1 MSLSTIAAPRQKLI
15 KESATVVATTTFDVV
30 VDRPAFDGPS
40 KEFVDIDE
48 EFGNTPL
55 SRYSRHR
62 LESNVSARALALNII
77 NVLQGAGHLAY
88 WVGGCVRDL
97 ILDREPSDFDVAT
110 AATPPQIL
118 ALFPYAKLVGASFGV
133 VLVTDM
139 ESGDSESRQSIEVAT
154 FRSESAYRDGRHPSE
169 VRYETDPRLDAS
181 RRDFTINSLFLDP
194 LTNTLLDHFGGQAD
208 LQAGTIRAIGNPSER
223 FEEDHLRLLRAVR
236 FAARFGFTI
245 EPQTFAAIVELAPK
259 IRVISAE
266 RIRDELTRILTE
278 GGPGRGLRL
287 LDSTGLLPHLLPEVK
302 DLQGVEQPPEHHP
315 EGDVWNH
322 TLIMLELLH
331 PPIEPTL
338 AWGVLLHDIG
348 KPATQTFSD
357 RIRFNGHV
365 EVGLR
370 IAAPILDRLRFSSD
384 DKTQILAL
392 VENHMRFMEVRT
404 MRESTRKRFLS
415 LPLFAEHLE
424 LHRVDCMSSN
434 RRTENYDFV
443 QDQLAAFPPEA
454 LKPPPLLTGAD
465 LIAAG
470 LAPGPRFRELLT
482 QIQNAQLEGRIQTKE
497 EAQALLAKLLQA

>member
-62 LESNVSARALALNII
+62 LESNVSARDLALNII

-97 ILDREPSDFDVAT
+97 ILEREPSDFDIAT

-118 ALFPYAKLVGASFGV
+118 ALFPHSKLVGASFGV
-133 VLVTDM
+133 VLVTDPQ
-139 ESGDSESRQSIEVAT
+139 SGENIEVAT
-154 FRSESAYRDGRHPSE
+154 FRSESAYHDGRHPSE

-194 LTNTLLDHFGGQAD
+194 VTNTLLDHFGGQAD
-208 LQAGTIRAIGNPSER
+208 LQAGILRAIGEPRRR

-236 FAARFGFTI
+236 FAARFGFQI
-245 EPQTFAAIVELAPK
+245 EPQTFAAIQELAPK
-259 IRVISAE
+259 IKLISAE
-266 RIRDELTRILTE
+266 RIRDELTRTLTE

-287 LDSTGLLPHLLPEVK
+287 LDSTSLIAHVLPEVK

-322 TLIMLELLH
+322 TLLMLDLLH
-331 PPIEPTL
+331 PPVPTTL

-348 KPATQTFSD
+348 KPATQTITD

-365 EVGLR
+365 EAGLR

-384 DKTQILAL
+384 DKAQILAL
-392 VENHMRFMEVRT
+392 VENHMRFMEVRA
-404 MRESTRKRFLS
+404 MRESTRKRFLR
-415 LPLFAEHLE
+415 LPAFDEHLE

-434 RRTENYDFV
+434 RRTENYEFV
-443 QDQLAAFPPEA
+443 QEQLATLPPESLRPA
-454 LKPPPLLTGAD
+454 PLLTGAD

-482 QIQNAQLEGRIQTKE
+482 QIQDAQLEGRIQTQE
-497 EAQALLAKLLQA
+497 EASALLQTLLNG